1 MKTFKQMAE
10 QMERIYSLYLH
21 GYGSHRIIERAERFA
36 FSRVQNVGLL
46 F

>member
-1 MKTFKQMAE
+1 MKTFKQIAT
-10 QMERIYSLYLH
+10 QMERIYALYLH
-21 GYGSHRIIERAERFA
+21 GYGSRSIIERAERFA